1 MVDWIELPASGS
13 DRVALTVNEKRKTL
27 GDEREAYSPPKLKV
41 FGPVGALTQSGTGA
55 SPEDV
60 MTVGQG
66 MFVCTGGPNR
76 QQMC

>member
-1 MVDWIELPASGS
+1 MAV
-13 DRVALTVNEKRKTL
+13 TVNEKRKAP
-27 GDEREAYSPPKLKV
+27 GDEREVYSPPKLKV

-60 MTVGQG
+60 MTTG
-66 MFVCTGGPNR
+66 MGMLVCTGGPSR

>member
-1 MVDWIELPASGS
+1 
-13 DRVALTVNEKRKTL
+13 VNEKRKAL
-27 GDEREAYSPPKLKV
+27 KVEREAYFRPELKV

-60 MTVGQG
+60 MTTPQG
-66 MFVCTGGPNR
+66 MMVCTGGPNR